1 MTELETQIK
10 SIDPSAK
17 DALFRRLLYEQ
28 SLAYLRP
35 NKNEI
40 IGFNVNLSNNNLLA
54 GYAII
59 AIQKHT
65 ILAYKS
71 DLDEQPKLILFPTID
86 KLRDPEF
93 DLMRLNVERTVYDDD
108 TFTGTIQKTGTL
120 NDVAR
125 DLLPPFA
132 DNQISNDDA
141 KAFGESLN
149 DSLSDSQKKTQQ
161 KGTDTP
167 TPTVNDVDDNPEDL
181 TDYGLDDDA
190 LPTSKPP
197 FDDSFDDGPD
207 FDDSFDDGPDFDDS
221 YDTPDLDEDENTN
234 NDSDDLVT
242 ANAGGHIFHQATSED
257 INNKHENTLTIEDS
271 RGADL
276 NNRDRNNEFKT
287 MKDLTYYVITKYNV
301 NADVANNVAN
311 LAMQKGKTQRDQIEL
326 AILIFIKLFNMH
338 KIGDNPDE
346 GAF

>member
-40 IGFNVNLSNNNLLA
+40 IGFNVDLSNNDLLA

-108 TFTGTIQKTGTL
+108 TFTGKLQKTGTL

-132 DNQISNDDA
+132 DAQISNDDA
-141 KAFGESLN
+141 KAFGESLHE
-149 DSLSDSQKKTQQ
+149 SLSDNQNQTPQ
-161 KGTDTP
+161 KGTDAP

-190 LPTSKPP
+190 LPKSKPP
-197 FDDSFDDGPD
+197 FDDSFDD
-207 FDDSFDDGPDFDDS
+207 SFDDGPDLDDPYDM
-221 YDTPDLDEDENTN
+221 YDTPDLDDENTN
-234 NDSDDLVT
+234 NDPDDLVT
-242 ANAGGHIFHQATSED
+242 ANADGHIFHRATTED
-257 INNKHENTLTIEDS
+257 INNNNENTLTIEDS

-276 NNRDRNNEFKT
+276 NNLDRNNEFKT
-287 MKDLTYYVITKYNV
+287 MKDLKYYVITKYNV

-311 LAMQKGKTQRDQIEL
+311 LAEQKGKTQRDQIEL

>member
-1 MTELETQIK
+1 MTEIETQIK

-40 IGFNVNLSNNNLLA
+40 IGFNIDLSNNDMLA

-86 KLRDPEF
+86 KVRDPEF
-93 DLMRLNVERTVYDDD
+93 DLLRLNVERTLYDDD
-108 TFTGTIQKTGTL
+108 TFTGKLQKTGTL
-120 NDVAR
+120 EDVTR

-132 DNQISNDDA
+132 DTQIDNADA
-141 KAFGESLN
+141 EKFGESLN
-149 DSLSDSQKKTQQ
+149 ESLENSTKPKQNMPSDNTEPS
-161 KGTDTP
+161 GDDTS
-167 TPTVNDVDDNPEDL
+167 NDLN
-181 TDYGLDDDA
+181 DYGLDDDD
-190 LPTSKPP
+190 LPTDRPDFSDDDPELNNEFDTP
-197 FDDSFDDGPD
+197 YADDTGFDDSFDDD
-207 FDDSFDDGPDFDDS
+207 FDDDFDDK
-221 YDTPDLDEDENTN
+221 
-234 NDSDDLVT
+234 VT
-242 ANAGGHIFHQATSED
+242 ASSNGHIYHQATKED
-257 INNKHENTLTIEDS
+257 AKRTDEESTLIKDS

-276 NNRDRNNEFKT
+276 NNRSMQFKT

-301 NADVANNVAN
+301 NADIANNVATM
-311 LAMQKGKTQRDQIEL
+311 AGQKGKTPRDQIEL

>member
-40 IGFNVNLSNNNLLA
+40 IGFNVNLSNNDLLA

-108 TFTGTIQKTGTL
+108 TFTGKLQKTGTL

-132 DNQISNDDA
+132 DAQISNDDA
-141 KAFGESLN
+141 KAFGESLHE
-149 DSLSDSQKKTQQ
+149 SLSDNQNQTPK
-161 KGTDTP
+161 KGTDAP

-190 LPTSKPP
+190 LPKSKPP
-197 FDDSFDDGPD
+197 FDDTFDDGPD
-207 FDDSFDDGPDFDDS
+207 FE
-221 YDTPDLDEDENTN
+221 YDTPDFDGDENTN
-234 NDSDDLVT
+234 NDPEDLVT
-242 ANAGGHIFHQATSED
+242 ANADGHIFHKATSED
-257 INNKHENTLTIEDS
+257 INNNNENTLTIEDS
-271 RGADL
+271 RCADL
-276 NNRDRNNEFKT
+276 NNLDRNNEFKT

-311 LAMQKGKTQRDQIEL
+311 LAGQKGKTQRDQIEL

>member
-93 DLMRLNVERTVYDDD
+93 DLMRLNVERTLYDDD
-108 TFTGTIQKTGTL
+108 TFTGTVQKTGTL

-132 DNQISNDDA
+132 DTQINNEDA

-149 DSLSDSQKKTQQ
+149 ESLSDNQKQTPQ
-161 KGTDTP
+161 KGTDVS
-167 TPTVNDVDDNPEDL
+167 TPTVNDVDDDPDDL
-181 TDYGLDDDA
+181 TNYGLDDDA
-190 LPTSKPP
+190 LPTSTPP
-197 FDDSFDDGPD
+197 FDDGSDFDGSYETPD
-207 FDDSFDDGPDFDDS
+207 FDGYDGSDFDGYDNS
-221 YDTPDLDEDENTN
+221 YDDPDDR
-234 NDSDDLVT
+234 VT
-242 ANAGGHIFHQATSED
+242 ANADGHIYHQATTED
-257 INNKHENTLTIEDS
+257 INNKHERTLTIDDS
-271 RGADL
+271 RGADI

-287 MKDLTYYVITKYNV
+287 MNDLTFYVITKYNV
-301 NADVANNVAN
+301 NADIANNVAN
-311 LAMQKGKTQRDQIEL
+311 MAVQKGKTQRDQIEL

>member
-1 MTELETQIK
+1 MTELKTQIK

-40 IGFNVNLSNNNLLA
+40 IGFNVDLSNNNLLA

-71 DLDEQPKLILFPTID
+71 DLDEPPKLILFPTID

-108 TFTGTIQKTGTL
+108 TFTGKLQKTGTL

-132 DNQISNDDA
+132 DAQISNDDA
-141 KAFGESLN
+141 KAFGESLHE
-149 DSLSDSQKKTQQ
+149 SLSDNQNQTPKKD
-161 KGTDTP
+161 TDAP
-167 TPTVNDVDDNPEDL
+167 TPTVNDVDDNPGDL

-190 LPTSKPP
+190 LPKSKPP
-197 FDDSFDDGPD
+197 FDDSFDDDPD
-207 FDDSFDDGPDFDDS
+207 FDDSFDD
-221 YDTPDLDEDENTN
+221 TPDLDDYENTN
-234 NDSDDLVT
+234 NDQDDLVT
-242 ANAGGHIFHQATSED
+242 ANADGHIFHRATTED
-257 INNKHENTLTIEDS
+257 INNNHENTLTIEDS

-276 NNRDRNNEFKT
+276 NNLDRNNEFKT

-311 LAMQKGKTQRDQIEL
+311 LAGQKGKTQRDQIEL

>member
-40 IGFNVNLSNNNLLA
+40 IGFNVNLSNNDLLA

-149 DSLSDSQKKTQQ
+149 DSLTDSQKKTQQ
-161 KGTDTP
+161 KGTDAP

-190 LPTSKPP
+190 LPKSKPP
-197 FDDSFDDGPD
+197 FDDSFDDSFDDGPD
-207 FDDSFDDGPDFDDS
+207 FDDGPEFDDGPDFDE
-221 YDTPDLDEDENTN
+221 DEDTN
-234 NDSDDLVT
+234 NDQDDLVT
-242 ANAGGHIFHQATSED
+242 ANAGGHIYHQATTED

-276 NNRDRNNEFKT
+276 NNLDRNNEFKT

-301 NADVANNVAN
+301 NADVANNVAT
-311 LAMQKGKTQRDQIEL
+311 LATQKGKTQRDQIEL

>member
-40 IGFNVNLSNNNLLA
+40 IGFNVNLANNNLLA

-93 DLMRLNVERTVYDDD
+93 DLMRLNVERTLYDDD

-132 DNQISNDDA
+132 DTQISNEDA

-149 DSLSDSQKKTQQ
+149 ESLSDNQKQTPQ
-161 KGTDTP
+161 KGTDVP
-167 TPTVNDVDDNPEDL
+167 APIVDDDDDNPDDL

-197 FDDSFDDGPD
+197 FDDESD
-207 FDDSFDDGPDFDDS
+207 FDDPYDTPDFDDS
-221 YDTPDLDEDENTN
+221 YDTPDLDDYGNTY
-234 NDSDDLVT
+234 DDPDDRVT
-242 ANAGGHIFHQATSED
+242 ANTDGHIYHQATSED
-257 INNKHENTLTIEDS
+257 INNKHESMLTIDDS
-271 RGADL
+271 RGADI

-287 MKDLTYYVITKYNV
+287 MKDLTFYVITKYNV
-301 NADVANNVAN
+301 NADIANNVAN
-311 LAMQKGKTQRDQIEL
+311 MAIQKGKTQRDQIEL

>member
-40 IGFNVNLSNNNLLA
+40 IGFNVDLSNNDLLA

-108 TFTGTIQKTGTL
+108 TFTGKLQKTGTL

-132 DNQISNDDA
+132 DAQISNDDA
-141 KAFGESLN
+141 KAFGESLHE
-149 DSLSDSQKKTQQ
+149 SLSDNQNQTPQ
-161 KGTDTP
+161 KGTDAP

-190 LPTSKPP
+190 LPQSKPP
-197 FDDSFDDGPD
+197 FDDSFDDSFDDGPD
-207 FDDSFDDGPDFDDS
+207 FDDSFDDTPDFDG
-221 YDTPDLDEDENTN
+221 DETTN
-234 NDSDDLVT
+234 NDPDDLVT
-242 ANAGGHIFHQATSED
+242 ANADGHIFHRATTED
-257 INNKHENTLTIEDS
+257 INNNNENTLTIEDS

-276 NNRDRNNEFKT
+276 NNLDRNNEFKT

-311 LAMQKGKTQRDQIEL
+311 LAGQKGKTQRDQIEL

>member
-40 IGFNVNLSNNNLLA
+40 IGFNVNLSNNDLLA

-108 TFTGTIQKTGTL
+108 TFTGKLQKTGTL

-132 DNQISNDDA
+132 DVQISNDDA
-141 KAFGESLN
+141 KAFGESLHE
-149 DSLSDSQKKTQQ
+149 SLSDNQNQTPKKD
-161 KGTDTP
+161 TDAP
-167 TPTVNDVDDNPEDL
+167 TSTVNDVDDNPEDL

-190 LPTSKPP
+190 LPKSKPP
-197 FDDSFDDGPD
+197 FDDSFDDS
-207 FDDSFDDGPDFDDS
+207 FDNSFDDGQDFDDS
-221 YDTPDLDEDENTN
+221 YDTPDLDGYENTN
-234 NDSDDLVT
+234 NDPDDLVT
-242 ANAGGHIFHQATSED
+242 ANAGGHIYHRATTED
-257 INNKHENTLTIEDS
+257 INNNNENTLTIKDS

-287 MKDLTYYVITKYNV
+287 MKDLKYYVITKYNV

-311 LAMQKGKTQRDQIEL
+311 LAEQKGKTQRDQIEL

>member
-1 MTELETQIK
+1 MTEIENQIK

-17 DALFRRLLYEQ
+17 DALFRRLLFDK

-35 NKNEI
+35 NKNSI
-40 IGFNVNLSNNNLLA
+40 IGFNVDLSNNDVLA

-71 DLDEQPKLILFPTID
+71 DLDEQPKLILFPNVD

-93 DLMRLNVERTVYDDD
+93 DLSRLNVERTLYTDD
-108 TFTGTIQKTGTL
+108 TFTGTVQKSGTL
-120 NDVAR
+120 KLVAR
-125 DLLPPFA
+125 DLLPPFNDVQL
-132 DNQISNDDA
+132 DNEDA
-141 KAFGESLN
+141 EKFGESLDKSLADEN
-149 DSLSDSQKKTQQ
+149 SAAGTQNEDKTAPIIDDSSD
-161 KGTDTP
+161 
-167 TPTVNDVDDNPEDL
+167 DL

-190 LPTSKPP
+190 LPTDKPS
-197 FDDSFDDGPD
+197 FDDSDFDEGYSGSD
-207 FDDSFDDGPDFDDS
+207 FDDYADSDFDGG
-221 YDTPDLDEDENTN
+221 YDDPYNASTPPDDDHLYHQVTP
-234 NDSDDLVT
+234 NDVND
-242 ANAGGHIFHQATSED
+242 
-257 INNKHENTLTIEDS
+257 KHETILTIKDD

-287 MKDLTYYVITKYNV
+287 MKDLTFYVITKYNV
-301 NADVANNVAN
+301 NADIANNVAT
-311 LAMQKGKTQRDQIEL
+311 LAGQKGKTPRDQIEL

-338 KIGDNPDE
+338 KIGNNPDE

>member
-40 IGFNVNLSNNNLLA
+40 IGFNVDLSNNDLLA

-108 TFTGTIQKTGTL
+108 TFTGKLQKTGTL

-132 DNQISNDDA
+132 DAQISNDDA

-149 DSLSDSQKKTQQ
+149 ESLSDNQNQTPQ
-161 KGTDTP
+161 KGTDAP

-181 TDYGLDDDA
+181 MDYGLDDDA
-190 LPTSKPP
+190 LPKSKPP

-207 FDDSFDDGPDFDDS
+207 FDDP
-221 YDTPDLDEDENTN
+221 YDTPDLDGYENTN
-234 NDSDDLVT
+234 NDPDDLVT
-242 ANAGGHIFHQATSED
+242 ANADGHIFHRATTED
-257 INNKHENTLTIEDS
+257 INNDNENTLTIEDS

-276 NNRDRNNEFKT
+276 NNLDRNNKFKT

-311 LAMQKGKTQRDQIEL
+311 LAGQKGKTQRDQIEL

>member
-1 MTELETQIK
+1 MTEIETQIK

-40 IGFNVNLSNNNLLA
+40 IGFNIDLSNNDMLA

-86 KLRDPEF
+86 KVRDPEF
-93 DLMRLNVERTVYDDD
+93 DLLRLNVERTLYDDD
-108 TFTGTIQKTGTL
+108 TFTGKLQKTGTL
-120 NDVAR
+120 EDVTR

-132 DNQISNDDA
+132 DTQIDNADA
-141 KAFGESLN
+141 EKFGESLN
-149 DSLSDSQKKTQQ
+149 ESLENSTKPKQNMPSDNTEPS
-161 KGTDTP
+161 GDDTS
-167 TPTVNDVDDNPEDL
+167 NDLN
-181 TDYGLDDDA
+181 DYGLDNDD
-190 LPTSKPP
+190 LPTDRPDFSDDDPELNDE
-197 FDDSFDDGPD
+197 FDTPGFDDGFNDDVDDD
-207 FDDSFDDGPDFDDS
+207 FDDK
-221 YDTPDLDEDENTN
+221 
-234 NDSDDLVT
+234 VT
-242 ANAGGHIFHQATSED
+242 ASSNGHIYHEATKDDAKRTDEES
-257 INNKHENTLTIEDS
+257 TLIKDS

-276 NNRDRNNEFKT
+276 NNRSMQFKT

-301 NADVANNVAN
+301 NADIANNVAIM
-311 LAMQKGKTQRDQIEL
+311 AGQKGKTPRDQIEL

>member
-35 NKNEI
+35 NNNEI
-40 IGFNVNLSNNNLLA
+40 IGFNVNLANNDLLA

-93 DLMRLNVERTVYDDD
+93 DLMRLNVERTLYDDD
-108 TFTGTIQKTGTL
+108 TFTGAIQKTGTL

-132 DNQISNDDA
+132 DTQISNEDA

-149 DSLSDSQKKTQQ
+149 ESLSDNQKQTPQ
-161 KGTDTP
+161 KGTDVP
-167 TPTVNDVDDNPEDL
+167 TQIVDDVDDNPDDL
-181 TDYGLDDDA
+181 TNYGLDDDA
-190 LPTSKPP
+190 LPTSTPP
-197 FDDSFDDGPD
+197 FDDGSDFDGSYETPD
-207 FDDSFDDGPDFDDS
+207 FDGYDGSDFDG
-221 YDTPDLDEDENTN
+221 YDNAY
-234 NDSDDLVT
+234 DDQDDRVT
-242 ANAGGHIFHQATSED
+242 ANTDGHIYHRATTED
-257 INNKHENTLTIEDS
+257 INNKHESTLTIDDS

-287 MKDLTYYVITKYNV
+287 MKDLTFYVITKYNV
-301 NADVANNVAN
+301 NADIANNVAN
-311 LAMQKGKTQRDQIEL
+311 MAVQKGKTQRDQIEL

>member
-17 DALFRRLLYEQ
+17 DASFRRLLYEQ

-40 IGFNVNLSNNNLLA
+40 IGFNVNLSNNDLLA

-108 TFTGTIQKTGTL
+108 TFTGKLQKTGTL

-132 DNQISNDDA
+132 DAQISNDDA
-141 KAFGESLN
+141 KAFGESLHE
-149 DSLSDSQKKTQQ
+149 SLSDNQNQTPK
-161 KGTDTP
+161 KGTDAP

-190 LPTSKPP
+190 LPKSKPP
-197 FDDSFDDGPD
+197 FDDTFDDGPD
-207 FDDSFDDGPDFDDS
+207 FE
-221 YDTPDLDEDENTN
+221 YDTPDFDGDENTN
-234 NDSDDLVT
+234 NDPEDLVT
-242 ANAGGHIFHQATSED
+242 ANADGHIFHKATSED
-257 INNKHENTLTIEDS
+257 INNNNENTLTIEDS
-271 RGADL
+271 RCADL
-276 NNRDRNNEFKT
+276 NNLDRNNEFKT

-311 LAMQKGKTQRDQIEL
+311 LAGQKGKTQRDQIEL

>member
-1 MTELETQIK
+1 MTEIETQIK

-40 IGFNVNLSNNNLLA
+40 IGFNVDLSNNNMLA

-86 KLRDPEF
+86 KVRDPEF
-93 DLMRLNVERTVYDDD
+93 DLLRLNVERTLYDDD
-108 TFTGTIQKTGTL
+108 TFTGKLQKTGTL
-120 NDVAR
+120 EDVTR

-132 DNQISNDDA
+132 DTQIDNADA
-141 KAFGESLN
+141 EKFGESLN
-149 DSLSDSQKKTQQ
+149 ESLENSTKPKQNMPSDNTEPS
-161 KGTDTP
+161 GDDTS
-167 TPTVNDVDDNPEDL
+167 NDLN
-181 TDYGLDDDA
+181 DYGLDDED
-190 LPTSKPP
+190 LPTDRPDDDP
-197 FDDSFDDGPD
+197 ELNNEFDDPGFDDVFDDD
-207 FDDSFDDGPDFDDS
+207 FDDDFDDK
-221 YDTPDLDEDENTN
+221 
-234 NDSDDLVT
+234 VT
-242 ANAGGHIFHQATSED
+242 ASSNGHIYHQATKED
-257 INNKHENTLTIEDS
+257 VKRTDEESTLIKDS

-276 NNRDRNNEFKT
+276 NNRSMQFKT

-301 NADVANNVAN
+301 NADIANNVATM
-311 LAMQKGKTQRDQIEL
+311 AGQKGKTPRDQIEL
-326 AILIFIKLFNMH
+326 AILIFIKLFNLH

>member
-40 IGFNVNLSNNNLLA
+40 IGFNVNLANNDLLA

-93 DLMRLNVERTVYDDD
+93 DLMRLNVERTLYDDD
-108 TFTGTIQKTGTL
+108 TFTGKLQKTGTL

-132 DNQISNDDA
+132 DAQISNDDA
-141 KAFGESLN
+141 KAFGESLHE
-149 DSLSDSQKKTQQ
+149 SLSDNQNQTPKKD
-161 KGTDTP
+161 TDGSSHTDD
-167 TPTVNDVDDNPEDL
+167 DVDDNPEDL

-190 LPTSKPP
+190 LPKSKPP
-197 FDDSFDDGPD
+197 FDDSFDD
-207 FDDSFDDGPDFDDS
+207 SFDDGPD
-221 YDTPDLDEDENTN
+221 LDDENTN
-234 NDSDDLVT
+234 NDPDDLVT
-242 ANAGGHIFHQATSED
+242 ANADGHIFHRATTKD
-257 INNKHENTLTIEDS
+257 INNNHENTLTIEDS

-276 NNRDRNNEFKT
+276 NNLDRNNEFKT
-287 MKDLTYYVITKYNV
+287 MKDLKYYVITKYNV

-311 LAMQKGKTQRDQIEL
+311 LAEQKGKTQRDQIEL

>member
-40 IGFNVNLSNNNLLA
+40 IGFNVDLSNNNLLA

-132 DNQISNDDA
+132 DAQISNDDA
-141 KAFGESLN
+141 KAFGESLHE
-149 DSLSDSQKKTQQ
+149 SLSDNQKQTPQ
-161 KGTDTP
+161 KGTDEP
-167 TPTVNDVDDNPEDL
+167 TPTVNDVDDNPDDL

-221 YDTPDLDEDENTN
+221 YDTPDLDDDENTN
-234 NDSDDLVT
+234 NDQDDLVT
-242 ANAGGHIFHQATSED
+242 ANAGGHIYHQATSED
-257 INNKHENTLTIEDS
+257 INNKHENTLTIDDS

-276 NNRDRNNEFKT
+276 NNLDRNNKFKK

>member
-40 IGFNVNLSNNNLLA
+40 IGFNVNLSNNDLLA

-108 TFTGTIQKTGTL
+108 TFTGKLQKTGTL

-132 DNQISNDDA
+132 DAQISNDDA
-141 KAFGESLN
+141 KAFGESLHE
-149 DSLSDSQKKTQQ
+149 SLSDNQNQTPK
-161 KGTDTP
+161 KGTDAP

-190 LPTSKPP
+190 LPKSKPP
-197 FDDSFDDGPD
+197 FDDTFDDGPD
-207 FDDSFDDGPDFDDS
+207 FE
-221 YDTPDLDEDENTN
+221 YDTPDFDGDENTN
-234 NDSDDLVT
+234 NDPEDLVT
-242 ANAGGHIFHQATSED
+242 ANADGHIFHKATSED
-257 INNKHENTLTIEDS
+257 INNNNENTLTIEDS

-276 NNRDRNNEFKT
+276 NNLDRNNEFKT

-311 LAMQKGKTQRDQIEL
+311 LAGQKGKTQRDQIEL

>member
-1 MTELETQIK
+1 MTEIETQIK

-40 IGFNVNLSNNNLLA
+40 IGFNVDLSNNNMLA

-93 DLMRLNVERTVYDDD
+93 DLLRLNVERTLYDDD
-108 TFTGTIQKTGTL
+108 TFTGKLQKTGTL
-120 NDVAR
+120 EDVSR
-125 DLLPPFA
+125 ELLPPFNDAQIDNA
-132 DNQISNDDA
+132 DA
-141 KAFGESLN
+141 EKFGESLN
-149 DSLSDSQKKTQQ
+149 ESLANNIKTNQN
-161 KGTDTP
+161 TTVDRPAPIADDTS
-167 TPTVNDVDDNPEDL
+167 NDLN
-181 TDYGLDDDA
+181 DYGLDDDA
-190 LPTSKPP
+190 LPVDRPDFTDDSALDNDFVDPG
-197 FDDSFDDGPD
+197 FDDNYADEPGFDDGYNNTY
-207 FDDSFDDGPDFDDS
+207 DDQ
-221 YDTPDLDEDENTN
+221 
-234 NDSDDLVT
+234 VT
-242 ANAGGHIFHQATSED
+242 ANRDGHIYHEATSSD
-257 INNKHENTLTIEDS
+257 LNNKHEDTLTIEDY

-276 NNRDRNNEFKT
+276 NNRDRNDEFKT

-301 NADVANNVAN
+301 NADIANNVATM
-311 LAMQKGKTQRDQIEL
+311 AGQKGKTLRDQIEL